1 MSHPSLPHLQ
11 RHHRDFTAFRDAMI
25 ETAVGRFGPIWW
37 GVWAMI
43 QHTVSHIDFDYME
56 WGMERVGRAEAVVN
70 DPDHQR
76 WLAAQ

>member
-1 MSHPSLPHLQ
+1 M
-11 RHHRDFTAFRDAMI
+11 
-25 ETAVGRFGPIWW
+25 WW

-56 WGMERVGRAEAVVN
+56 WGDGARRRAPRRVVD
-70 DPDHQR
+70 DPDYQK